1 MAATPPDSQSCA
13 QSSNLLDN
21 RLGIEVPVVPPFRFG
36 PDSWNLLY
44 YMILGVSLLFGF
56 LAFASSGSWSDALLY
71 FLISLLGATFLGI
84 SFLSFVIMP
93 LFLKHRERVLEARK
107 AAVLAAKAAAIERNE
122 QILAERHRMMAASLH
137 ANAAA
142 QNHAVFAEQELTNEP
157 AEDKPATDPS
167 PATRPTVEDQ
177 ASSLRR
183 MMGAGE

>member
-1 MAATPPDSQSCA
+1 MAVTPPDSQSYA

-21 RLGIEVPVVPPFRFG
+21 SLGIEVPLVPPFRFG

-71 FLISLLGATFLGI
+71 FLISLLGTTFLGI

-93 LFLKHRERVLEARK
+93 LFLKHRERVLEARR

-122 QILAERHRMMAASLH
+122 QMLAERHRTMAANLRADTS
-137 ANAAA
+137 A
-142 QNHAVFAEQELTNEP
+142 QNHAVFTGQESTAEPTNAP
-157 AEDKPATDPS
+157 LPATN
-167 PATRPTVEDQ
+167 PTVEDQ

-183 MMGAGE
+183 MVDAGK